1 MSATA
6 SPYSPAT
13 GLRAR
18 CHRLAQHAAAA
29 LFLPPN
35 WRATCALMLPHQQSP
50 NKLTAGKPVHD
61 SPCILHLQ
69 EQGRLLPAQH
79 GSSSPSLPLL
89 FRALCSPS
97 LSPAI
102 AHPLLCTGAF
112 EMPFAI
118 SHTCSV
124 LRSFPLSFLHPF
136 LSHTPPLPVPSLLP
150 PPFNKSFLRVYEVPC
165 TVYT

>member
-13 GLRAR
+13 GLRAG

-61 SPCILHLQ
+61 SPCSLHLQ

-79 GSSSPSLPLL
+79 GSSSPSSHSCSEPCALHHCLQLLPTLSSAPAPL
-89 FRALCSPS
+89 KCPSPS
-97 LSPAI
+97 PTLVLSYVLSLFLSFTPFSLT
-102 AHPLLCTGAF
+102 LL
-112 EMPFAI
+112 PF
-118 SHTCSV
+118 
-124 LRSFPLSFLHPF
+124 LFPLSY
-136 LSHTPPLPVPSLLP
+136 LLP
-150 PPFNKSFLRVYEVPC
+150 STSPF
-165 TVYT
+165 